1 MCLKNRFQKL
11 KNDIIKERTE
21 VQNAMKHLSEEHPMR
36 YYWFPIF
43 VIGIALLA
51 FSFAF
56 FAECLGLSHWDWVA
70 FVISVAALGIS
81 WYAAKYQYKS
91 FASQEATERNT
102 KKMTSDQQVKLL
114 YAMIRHLYRNLVVTC
129 AMIIKLNRDSSKKPS
144 IEHLTKLHTE
154 VSDVVPEAFVNNDGD
169 VLGKLKRLQL
179 QIRNYNIEIDTAAQY
194 FMTPGMSKEA
204 IDHIMDALLA
214 RPGRLTAKICDIV
227 TEEFGENDAKE
238 KAFETVKKSREDHVK
253 ESLKREHPELAEEER
268 VTAKQVLQYCDPQDG
283 VFKNHID
290 EFLSMLNEDVRNEC
304 GKNDTGN
311 DIIFFI

>member
-56 FAECLGLSHWDWVA
+56 FAEGLGLSHWDWVA

-102 KKMTSDQQVKLL
+102 KKMTSDQQVELL

-144 IEHLTKLHTE
+144 IEHLTKLHAE
-154 VSDVVPEAFVNNDGD
+154 VSDVVPEAFVNDGD
-169 VLGKLKRLQL
+169 VLSDLKKLQL
-179 QIRNYNIEIDTAAQY
+179 QMRNYNIEIDTAAQY

-214 RPGRLTAKICDIV
+214 RPGRLTAEIYEIV
-227 TEEFGENDAKE
+227 TEKFGRNDAE
-238 KAFETVKKSREDHVK
+238 EEAFKKVKKSHDDHAK
-253 ESLKREHPELAEEER
+253 ESRKREHPELAEEER
-268 VTAKQVLQYCDPQDG
+268 VTAKQVLKYCDPQKG

>member
-1 MCLKNRFQKL
+1 MSLKNRFQKL

-21 VQNAMKHLSEEHPMR
+21 VQNAMEHLSEEHPMR

-43 VIGIALLA
+43 AIGIALLA

-56 FAECLGLSHWDWVA
+56 FSECLGLSHWDWVA

-102 KKMTSDQQVKLL
+102 KKMTSDQQVQLL
-114 YAMIRHLYRNLVVTC
+114 NAMIRHLYRNLVVTC
-129 AMIIKLNRDSSKKPS
+129 AMIVKLNRDSSKKPS
-144 IEHLTKLHTE
+144 IEHLTKLHAE
-154 VSDVVPEAFVNNDGD
+154 VSDVVPEAFVNDGK
-169 VLGKLKRLQL
+169 VLSKLKKLQL
-179 QIRNYNIEIDTAAQY
+179 QMRNYNIEIDTAAQY

-214 RPGRLTAKICDIV
+214 RPGRLTAEICDIV
-227 TEEFGENDAKE
+227 TEQFGKNGAYEDA
-238 KAFETVKKSREDHVK
+238 FDTVK
-253 ESLKREHPELAEEER
+253 ESHKEHAKKSLGREHPELAEEER
-268 VTAKQVLQYCDPQDG
+268 VTARQVFNYCDPQDG

>member
-102 KKMTSDQQVKLL
+102 KKMTSDQQVQLL
-114 YAMIRHLYRNLVVTC
+114 NAMIRHLYRNLVVTC
-129 AMIIKLNRDSSKKPS
+129 AMIVKLNRDSSKKPS
-144 IEHLTKLHTE
+144 IEHLTKLHVE
-154 VSDVVPEAFVNNDGD
+154 VSDVIPEAFVNDGD
-169 VLGKLKRLQL
+169 VLGKLKELQL
-179 QIRNYNIEIDTAAQY
+179 KMRNYNIEIDTAAQY
-194 FMTPGMSKEA
+194 FMTPGMRKEA
-204 IDHIMDALLA
+204 IDHIMDTLLVK
-214 RPGRLTAKICDIV
+214 PGLLTADICEIV
-227 TEEFGENDAKE
+227 TNQFGRNDAYKVAFDTVEESHKKQAE
-238 KAFETVKKSREDHVK
+238 K
-253 ESLKREHPELAEEER
+253 SLDREHPELAEEER
-268 VTAKQVLQYCDPQDG
+268 VTAKQVLQYCDPQKG
-283 VFKNHID
+283 VFKNNID
-290 EFLSMLNEDVRNEC
+290 KFLSMLNEDVRNEC

>member
-1 MCLKNRFQKL
+1 MGLKNRFQKL

-21 VQNAMKHLSEEHPMR
+21 VQNAMEHLSKEHPMR

-56 FAECLGLSHWDWVA
+56 FSECLGLSHWDWVA

-102 KKMTSDQQVKLL
+102 KKMTSDQQVELL

-129 AMIIKLNRDSSKKPS
+129 AMIVKLNRDSSKKPS
-144 IEHLTKLHTE
+144 IEHLMKLHAE
-154 VSDVVPEAFVNNDGD
+154 VSDVVPEAFVNDGD
-169 VLGKLKRLQL
+169 VLGKLKKLQL
-179 QIRNYNIEIDTAAQY
+179 QMRNYNIEIDTAAQY

-214 RPGRLTAKICDIV
+214 RPGRLTAEICKIV
-227 TEEFGENDAKE
+227 TKQFGRNDAYKN
-238 KAFETVKKSREDHVK
+238 AFKKVK
-253 ESLKREHPELAEEER
+253 ESHKEHAKESLGREHPELAEEER
-268 VTAKQVLQYCDPQDG
+268 VTARQVFKYCDPQKG